1 MDKATEASG
10 TLNLDSK
17 LEDCEVGVEKRIT
30 LLVTP
35 TANDDESGFT
45 ADVKEVVDYEETDS
59 DKPEKPMPKNMRG
72 MAPAVAVV
80 IGAKPKGKY

>member
-1 MDKATEASG
+1 MDNAEPASG
-10 TLNLDSK
+10 ILSLDSK
-17 LEDCEVGVEKRIT
+17 LEDCEIGVEKT
-30 LLVTP
+30 VTVRVVP

-45 ADVKEVVDYEETDS
+45 ADVKEVVDYEESES